1 MDIVFRLKTKW
12 KFSINLLYANNPK
25 PRAKNVKTLI
35 LNDFLL
41 LLGNGI
47 KCFLFSCVRPL
58 LSPLLPLIIMYCGFL
73 EARENTLPVA
83 LLEWEVQ
90 AVPYTSVARE
100 NVVEVPE

>member
-58 LSPLLPLIIMYCGFL
+58 LPPLLPLIIMYCGFL